1 MSVAIRT
8 EVTVPNQPES
18 VLRSDSVA
26 EYGNRPAN
34 IRGMTNSAFKVP
46 LKMHRRAARL
56 CRRGQHTEA
65 LEQEGRLGFR
75 DSGSRFQTKA
85 AAMTG
90 FGSVQR
96 FLTEV

>member
-1 MSVAIRT
+1 MRIHTRDRSVAIRT
-8 EVTVPNQPES
+8 EVTVP
-18 VLRSDSVA
+18 
-26 EYGNRPAN
+26 NRPAN